1 MRRKF
6 TCYRCGKYVEAEM
19 DTDGDATCPACEN
32 VIGLE
37 PERKL
42 QNRIASLEL
51 QLSEARARLAWI
63 PVDERL
69 PEDRAT
75 ILAAFKNREILTA
88 TYYKRYEGFGGVDNF
103 WEIAGWHSGDV
114 THWMPLPQPP
124 KVEGCEDVHLD
135 CKIAKLEKEI
145 DRLKEDLAETQAC
158 LLERNI
164 ELDVERRSHRWIP
177 VSERLPEDG
186 EVVWLWDGNK
196 LGMGYYLVFSGCFMD
211 RDAPLRRIKPTH
223 WMSLPTPPEVEK

>member
-69 PEDRAT
+69 PEEFTLVLTFSKDNDKPVTA
-75 ILAAFKNREILTA
+75 ILAA
-88 TYYKRYEGFGGVDNF
+88 GFWWSNVDWTLN
-103 WEIAGWHSGDV
+103 V
-114 THWMPLPQPP
+114 THWMPLPEP
-124 KVEGCEDVHLD
+124 
-135 CKIAKLEKEI
+135 
-145 DRLKEDLAETQAC
+145 
-158 LLERNI
+158 
-164 ELDVERRSHRWIP
+164 
-177 VSERLPEDG
+177 PEDNYVG
-186 EVVWLWDGNK
+186 DSDHEHD
-196 LGMGYYLVFSGCFMD
+196 D
-211 RDAPLRRIKPTH
+211 RIL
-223 WMSLPTPPEVEK
+223 